1 MRITLSSY
9 IRIKNEDIIPELS
22 QFIQGHLTYSNPK
35 YKNAVEYS
43 KSRKAEYIPKF
54 IEAFHTTERYTY
66 ISRGF
71 LRPLL
76 MFLDRKKVKYKL
88 VDKTVTN
95 KSGLVLPRI
104 KLRTYQKNAAVKAIR
119 LGNGVIKMPCG
130 AGKTITLT
138 DVIRRLQQHT
148 LIIVHTN
155 FIMNQWK
162 NYFLEKYGYEP
173 GVIQGDTSDIKPI
186 TIAMIPTLY
195 QRHLS
200 KKFLKH
206 WGCVV
211 VDECFHPDT
220 SIMLPSGNYA
230 SIKNIC
236 EKDEYTHVMS
246 FNVKTKKYEAKRII
260 RKIVSEH
267 NARWLKITIQ
277 ASDGTVRVLKT
288 TSKHKFWTT
297 KGYVQAK
304 DLTDKDILK
313 LDIRNISVIHIC
325 EYCDNEYPGRSIEA
339 HRRTKHGDNSAFF
352 AGEKWYNNKES
363 SDKVAKKISE
373 SLSKSEKH
381 ARANSIRAKK
391 RWEDPEYRK
400 YISEKSSYWHRNVK
414 TEEQKEEAKRN
425 FINAPRHNN
434 WQITKLEKQIIDFG
448 IYNLRFTGDGKIWL
462 TSNGVRMNPDFVVNG
477 EKKVVEVG
485 DTNYWHNDKDISER
499 IKLYEE
505 IGWKCL
511 YIKDKHLEAN
521 PNKVKKIIEQ
531 FIYNHKAQV
540 VKIEYTCGRLGKF
553 RYNLEVEDNHNY
565 FANGVLVSNC
575 HRVPADSFFNVVN
588 LFPAKYRF
596 GTTATARRNDGLTD
610 MVFATLGEII
620 YNVKT
625 STLSRK
631 HYLTIPKVKIVNTSF
646 IARTNQYQN
655 VIKELCANRKR
666 NALIIKNL
674 YRSKDR
680 FNLVLSSRIEHL
692 QKLVNEYAKLTG
704 DYELV
709 TGSTK
714 AVERNEIIARMV
726 RGDLHTVFSTQLAD
740 EGLDIPNL
748 DTVHL
753 VYPTKADSTIEQR
766 IGRVQRY
773 KDHTPLVY
781 DYVDQLVPK
790 FYNFTSN
797 RLNLYRELELEI
809 EEN

>member
-1 MRITLSSY
+1 MRITLSSH

-22 QFIQGHLTYSNPK
+22 QFIQGHLTFSNPK
-35 YKNAVEYS
+35 YKNAIEYS

-88 VDKTVTN
+88 VDKTVTSN
-95 KSGLVLPRI
+95 SGLMLPRI

-211 VDECFHPDT
+211 VDET
-220 SIMLPSGNYA
+220 
-230 SIKNIC
+230 
-236 EKDEYTHVMS
+236 
-246 FNVKTKKYEAKRII
+246 
-260 RKIVSEH
+260 
-267 NARWLKITIQ
+267 
-277 ASDGTVRVLKT
+277 
-288 TSKHKFWTT
+288 
-297 KGYVQAK
+297 
-304 DLTDKDILK
+304 
-313 LDIRNISVIHIC
+313 
-325 EYCDNEYPGRSIEA
+325 
-339 HRRTKHGDNSAFF
+339 
-352 AGEKWYNNKES
+352 
-363 SDKVAKKISE
+363 
-373 SLSKSEKH
+373 
-381 ARANSIRAKK
+381 
-391 RWEDPEYRK
+391 
-400 YISEKSSYWHRNVK
+400 
-414 TEEQKEEAKRN
+414 
-425 FINAPRHNN
+425 
-434 WQITKLEKQIIDFG
+434 
-448 IYNLRFTGDGKIWL
+448 
-462 TSNGVRMNPDFVVNG
+462 
-477 EKKVVEVG
+477 
-485 DTNYWHNDKDISER
+485 
-499 IKLYEE
+499 
-505 IGWKCL
+505 
-511 YIKDKHLEAN
+511 
-521 PNKVKKIIEQ
+521 
-531 FIYNHKAQV
+531 
-540 VKIEYTCGRLGKF
+540 
-553 RYNLEVEDNHNY
+553 
-565 FANGVLVSNC
+565 

-610 MVFATLGEII
+610 MIFATLGEII
-620 YNVKT
+620 YNVKA